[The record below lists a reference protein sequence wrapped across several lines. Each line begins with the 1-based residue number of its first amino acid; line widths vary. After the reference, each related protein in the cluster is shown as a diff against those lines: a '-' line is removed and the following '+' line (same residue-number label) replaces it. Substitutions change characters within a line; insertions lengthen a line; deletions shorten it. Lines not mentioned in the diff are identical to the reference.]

1 MTYGGS
7 RPAIAATI
15 MTEDAKTEEYTA
27 GDSCGTYIETPCKF
41 EPCRARCLFIKV
53 SGDPACHLS
62 IDLII

>member
-1 MTYGGS
+1 MQGGS
-7 RPAIAATI
+7 RPALAVTI
-15 MTEDAKTEEYTA
+15 MTEDAKTEKYTA
-27 GDSCGTYIETPCKF
+27 GWPCGAYIEMPCKF